1 MFPALAPTGGQFFLQ
16 QQGSGGFQLIV
27 RPPVPSSSPPKQQ
40 SIVMQ
45 PQIGQTVHLAPNRPA
60 TVAAV
65 PPPCHPT
72 LSQQPMVR
80 LVTLPGLG
88 TVQLQQIQTPNGP
101 AFLAV
106 QQPQQQQPQP
116 QTVTQQPAT
125 FLRTTNQPTQPTF
138 IQQHHVIQQQQHQP
152 HIVTQQQPQPHILTQ
167 QQQQQQQTQQQQHQH
182 QQETI
187 RLVSNAGNTLIG
199 NEVVNDGVNHRTTTF
214 ATPPSKKQPAKK
226 KPKPKK
232 KKEEVN
238 IKW

>member
-1 MFPALAPTGGQFFLQ
+1 
-16 QQGSGGFQLIV
+16 
-27 RPPVPSSSPPKQQ
+27 
-40 SIVMQ
+40 MQ

-125 FLRTTNQPTQPTF
+125 FLRTTNQPTQSTF

-167 QQQQQQQTQQQQHQH
+167 QQQQQQQTQQQQHHQH